1 MANSET
7 LELKK
12 GHGEKIVGWLNEQSK
27 MQNIKLEARLYNYEV
42 STKTSDILKGFHG
55 WEMFKLQEK

>member
-7 LELKK
+7 FGVEK

-27 MQNIKLEARLYNYEV
+27 IQIMKFQLKILE
-42 STKTSDILKGFHG
+42 ILKCFHG
-55 WEMFKLQEK
+55 WGMFKLQEK